1 MTPKKI
7 AVIAITS
14 IGILLIVGG
23 IYTNIQYNKHQAL
36 VNEDKQRFETAL
48 NNMERFF
55 AGVEGVVN
63 SQEHTCYCVFDKGP
77 WGDMNTDNPLCTVK
91 ITAKMVDYPNDRQ
104 ALLDTN
110 SKLLKW
116 DGVT

>member
-1 MTPKKI
+1 M
-7 AVIAITS
+7 
-14 IGILLIVGG
+14 
-23 IYTNIQYNKHQAL
+23 
-36 VNEDKQRFETAL
+36 
-48 NNMERFF
+48 
-55 AGVEGVVN
+55 N
-63 SQEHTCYCVFDKGP
+63 SQEQTRYCVFDKGP

-116 DGVT
+116 DGATRSSQDGIRDERILYWIGGTTADRLECFGVVYSSLRVDYSCSARTLYQQYPRVER